1 MAVSLVQSVQM
12 LNSTASAT
20 TYSGGSVTTSGGL
33 AIAYISGES
42 DAAGATPSI
51 SSLTLGGNAM
61 TVQGAIVTTAG
72 GRAWAAIAILNN
84 ASVSGANISITTTA
98 IQRAMAITVA
108 EWTGHDTTTPI
119 AQDFGGG
126 GSSLTSLTAS
136 SALINAGGVYTGA
149 LSVDSGTANTSI
161 VANATETVF
170 ATSGRTGTSAF
181 SDCSWQSGYEA
192 HATTGTYSF
201 GFNWTGSNFATL
213 KVVEIKAAAG
223 GSPQTITGALFADSD
238 SFGAGTIS
246 ASYTIAGAVF
256 ADADSFGA
264 GTVSSRYT
272 ISGAIYTDADSFG
285 AGTITQT
292 GGSQTITGGL
302 YADPDTFGAGTVSTA
317 YRITGALYA
326 DPDVFGAG
334 TVTQPSAQTITG
346 ALYVDPDTFGVNVI
360 SFAVAQQ
367 QIQGGWGYR
376 DAEAADKRQAQERR
390 NRRDSEQRRRR
401 AVERAFAALDVAP
414 VAEAMP
420 EPVRADIR
428 AIVVPKLEMAGIA
441 DSLARLDEIIA
452 AVWRERLARR
462 REEEA
467 ALVLLLAS

>member
-20 TYSGGSVTTSGGL
+20 TYNSATTITTSGGL

-42 DAAGATPSI
+42 DTAGASPSI

-72 GRAWAAIAILNN
+72 GRAWAAVAILNN
-84 ASVSGANISITTTA
+84 ASVSGATISLTTTA
-98 IQRAMAITVA
+98 TQRAMAIRVA

-170 ATSGRTGTSAF
+170 ATSGQTGTSAF

-201 GFNWTGSNFATL
+201 GFNWTGANFATL

-223 GSPQTITGALFADSD
+223 GISGAANDTFALA
-238 SFGAGTIS
+238 GASQGAVIVSGTAPGTLAFSGAAVGGVQVS
-246 ASYTIAGAVF
+246 AGSSGLLDLGGVSAGAV
-256 ADADSFGA
+256 ADTALPPIQLVHVDDAPSWKSLFYKRLDDLDEALDEVVAAEEPQQVAAEIVAEFTPADVPDAMPKLA
-264 GTVSSRYT
+264 GMLAS
-272 ISGAIYTDADSFG
+272 
-285 AGTITQT
+285 
-292 GGSQTITGGL
+292 L
-302 YADPDTFGAGTVSTA
+302 
-317 YRITGALYA
+317 
-326 DPDVFGAG
+326 
-334 TVTQPSAQTITG
+334 
-346 ALYVDPDTFGVNVI
+346 
-360 SFAVAQQ
+360 
-367 QIQGGWGYR
+367 
-376 DAEAADKRQAQERR
+376 AEAGKRKAIERQARAIQAEIKRAK
-390 NRRDSEQRRRR
+390 DERRRR
-401 AVERAFAALDVAP
+401 
-414 VAEAMP
+414 MNN
-420 EPVRADIR
+420 
-428 AIVVPKLEMAGIA
+428 
-441 DSLARLDEIIA
+441 
-452 AVWRERLARR
+452 
-462 REEEA
+462 EA
-467 ALVLLLAS
+467 ALLLLVA

>member
-20 TYSGGSVTTSGGL
+20 TYTGAPTITTSGGL

-42 DAAGATPSI
+42 DTAGASPSI

-84 ASVSGANISITTTA
+84 ASVTAGVISIATTA
-98 IQRAMAITVA
+98 TQRAMAIRVA

-119 AQDFGGG
+119 AQNFGGG

-136 SALINAGGVYTGA
+136 SALTNAGGVYTGA

-170 ATSGRTGTSAF
+170 ATSGQTGTSAF

-223 GSPQTITGALFADSD
+223 G
-238 SFGAGTIS
+238 
-246 ASYTIAGAVF
+246 
-256 ADADSFGA
+256 
-264 GTVSSRYT
+264 
-272 ISGAIYTDADSFG
+272 ISGAAN
-285 AGTITQT
+285 
-292 GGSQTITGGL
+292 
-302 YADPDTFGAGTVSTA
+302 DTFALAGASQGTVIVSGTA
-317 YRITGALYA
+317 PGTLAFSGAA
-326 DPDVFGAG
+326 VGGVQVSAG
-334 TVTQPSAQTITG
+334 SSG
-346 ALYVDPDTFGVNVI
+346 LLDLGGVAVG
-360 SFAVAQQ
+360 AVADTALPPIQLVHVDDAPSWKSLFYKRLDDLEEALDEVVAAEEPQ
-367 QIQGGWGYR
+367 QIAAEIVAEFTPADVPDAMPKLAGMLASL
-376 DAEAADKRQAQERR
+376 AEAGKRKAIERQARAIQAEIKRAK
-390 NRRDSEQRRRR
+390 DERRRR
-401 AVERAFAALDVAP
+401 
-414 VAEAMP
+414 MNN
-420 EPVRADIR
+420 
-428 AIVVPKLEMAGIA
+428 
-441 DSLARLDEIIA
+441 
-452 AVWRERLARR
+452 
-462 REEEA
+462 EA
-467 ALVLLLAS
+467 ALLLLVA